1 MAFEGLK
8 FFDPRNTRMM
18 VDLAKISSGLD
29 KHMLKK
35 CAYCDLELGTG
46 QDTPVVEFIDH
57 LVEKHPDKIEAKDV
71 EGYRK
76 IIDKV
81 TK

>member
-1 MAFEGLK
+1 MEILK
-8 FFDPRNTRMM
+8 FLDPRNTRFML
-18 VDLAKISSGLD
+18 DIAKISESLD
-29 KHMLKK
+29 KHMMKR
-35 CAYCDLELGTG
+35 CAYCSKDLGTG

-57 LVEKHPDKIEAKDV
+57 LAEKHPEKIEAKDV
-71 EGYRK
+71 ENYRK

>member
-8 FFDPRNTRMM
+8 FFDPRNTRFML
-18 VDLAKISSGLD
+18 DIAKISESLD
-29 KHMLKK
+29 KHMMKR
-35 CAYCDLELGTG
+35 CAYCSKDLGTG

-57 LVEKHPDKIEAKDV
+57 LAEKHPEKIEAKDV
-71 EGYRK
+71 ENYRK